1 MVIDTVAAMALAPCR
16 HLPLAHAARHRGP
29 WSMRM
34 LPMPLTCSSSHP
46 RSIPPLISRI
56 NGVLLSPELS
66 LFAAARLRL
75 SPPTGVASRGST
87 STASSATASSCSLS
101 QELDREGRSRR
112 NHPRQRQP
120 RPPVARSK
128 YWPNSGVLGSPSPLW
143 PYRSTQGELRP
154 FWPSPAPSLSL
165 SRCRS
170 PPVTV
175 GVAVPVTPAW
185 APAWPAW
192 GPLGSGTWP
201 A

>member
-75 SPPTGVASRGST
+75 SPPTGAASRGST
-87 STASSATASSCSLS
+87 STASSATASSCSSS

-120 RPPVARSK
+120 RPPAARSK
-128 YWPNSGVLGSPSPLW
+128 YRPNSGVLGSPSPRRPRVLA
-143 PYRSTQGELRP
+143 RGELPYLFPLPPHLP
-154 FWPSPAPSLSL
+154 FPSPAVD
-165 SRCRS
+165 RRRS
-170 PPVTV
+170 PSASPF
-175 GVAVPVTPAW
+175 P
-185 APAWPAW
+185 
-192 GPLGSGTWP
+192 
-201 A
+201 